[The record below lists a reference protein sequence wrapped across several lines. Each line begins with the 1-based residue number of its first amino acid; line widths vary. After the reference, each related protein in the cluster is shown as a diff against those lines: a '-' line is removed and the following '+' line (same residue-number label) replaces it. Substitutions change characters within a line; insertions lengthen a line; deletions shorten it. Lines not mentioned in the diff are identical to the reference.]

1 MKQKSKVLIVALTTL
16 LLGAC
21 AASST
26 SPVGVNCN
34 YNLEL
39 PMWEMPLACQGR

>member
-1 MKQKSKVLIVALTTL
+1 MKKNSKALAVVLATL
-16 LLGAC
+16 FLSAC

-26 SPVGVNCN
+26 SPIGVNCN

-39 PMWEMPLACQGR
+39 PLSELPLACQGR

>member
-1 MKQKSKVLIVALTTL
+1 VKQKSKVFIVVLITL
-16 LLGAC
+16 FLGAC

-26 SPVGVNCN
+26 SPVGINCN

-39 PMWEMPLACQGR
+39 PNWEMPLACQGR

>member
-1 MKQKSKVLIVALTTL
+1 MKHNSKVLAVALVAL
-16 LLGAC
+16 FLSAC

-26 SPVGVNCN
+26 SPIGVNCN

-39 PMWEMPLACQGR
+39 PLSELPLACQGR

>member
-1 MKQKSKVLIVALTTL
+1 MKQKSKVFAAILVTIF
-16 LLGAC
+16 LGAC

-26 SPVGVNCN
+26 SSVGVNCN

-39 PMWEMPLACQGR
+39 PVSDMPLACQGR

>member
-1 MKQKSKVLIVALTTL
+1 MKQKSKWFAIVLAALFL
-16 LLGAC
+16 SAC

-39 PMWEMPLACQGR
+39 PNWEMPLACQGR